1 MNFLLLIEFE
11 YVFAQLLK
19 RGKFS
24 KIDHGCYERDGEG
37 KPSMVEMTLTRPVPT
52 GSNFST
58 VL

>member
-11 YVFAQLLK
+11 YVLHNCMK
-19 RGKFS
+19 GGKFS
-24 KIDHGCYERDGEG
+24 KIDHECYERDGAG
-37 KPSMVEMTLTRPVPT
+37 KPSMVEMTLTRPIPT